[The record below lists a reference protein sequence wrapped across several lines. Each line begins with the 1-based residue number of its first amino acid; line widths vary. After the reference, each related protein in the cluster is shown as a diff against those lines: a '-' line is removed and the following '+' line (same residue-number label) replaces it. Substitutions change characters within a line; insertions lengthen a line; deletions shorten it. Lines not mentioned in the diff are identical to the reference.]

1 MKVLWVED
9 DAQVASHLETIAD
22 KAARAR
28 VQIDLVVANSLLA
41 AEARLRL
48 ERFDL
53 VLLDLTLPDSSDAE
67 MTVAR
72 IANMGTHRIA
82 VVSDREDAARVVE
95 TAVACGCNMAS
106 QAVTKD
112 ALPFNRF
119 IQRPDVCEDFF
130 LALMPEAA
138 TASAVAA

>member
-9 DAQVASHLETIAD
+9 DARVVDQLATIAD

-28 VQIDLVVANSLLA
+28 VQIDLVVANSLLS

-53 VLLDLTLPDSSDAE
+53 VLLDLTLPDSCDAE

-72 IANMGTHRIA
+72 IANMGLHRIA
-82 VVSDREDAARVVE
+82 IVSDRDDASRVVE
-95 TAVACGCNMAS
+95 TAVACGCNIAG
-106 QAVTKD
+106 QAVEKD
-112 ALPFNRF
+112 GVPFHRF

-130 LALMPEAA
+130 LALMPDAA
-138 TASAVAA
+138 PASAVAA